1 MIDRYDLINMALAY
15 GFCDVDFHLAY
26 TLGYITWEEVKE
38 EVNRVA
44 NLHKIG
50 IK

>member
-1 MIDRYDLINMALAY
+1 MIDRLDLLNLALAY
-15 GFCDVDFHLAY
+15 GFVDIDFHLAY

-38 EVNRVA
+38 EVSRVG
-44 NLHKIG
+44 NLHRFG